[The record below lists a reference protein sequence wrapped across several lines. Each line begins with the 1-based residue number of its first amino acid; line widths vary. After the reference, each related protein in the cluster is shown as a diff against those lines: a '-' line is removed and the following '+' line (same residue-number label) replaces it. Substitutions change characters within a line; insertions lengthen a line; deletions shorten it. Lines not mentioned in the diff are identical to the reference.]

1 MAEVSNNVTFSTLQ
15 LVKRSLPLC
24 FEQPRRPSKKHPAI
38 RASTADEAIEKMLE
52 QKKIS
57 TKINYDVLK
66 DLVVKPGSS
75 PAGVGDSPK
84 VEPPAPRTPACTRR
98 PAPTRTALSLSK
110 PLSTLGKR

>member
-1 MAEVSNNVTFSTLQ
+1 MTDVSNNVTFSTLQ
-15 LVKRSLPLC
+15 LVKRPFC
-24 FEQPRRPSKKHPAI
+24 FEQPRRPSKKHSAI

-75 PAGVGDSPK
+75 PAGVGESPK
-84 VEPPAPRTPACTRR
+84 MEPPAPRTPACTRR
-98 PAPTRTALSLSK
+98 PAPTRTPLSLSK
-110 PLSTLGKR
+110 PLNTLGKR